1 MEPSNPMSAVRRVA
15 RGRRRGSAGLT
26 ALAASIFLLALPAAA
41 FASFTWS
48 GATGVDRDGGTV
60 ISVSC
65 SDSTQCT
72 AVDLAGQEITYNPS
86 NNNVIKTAS
95 IDGTEPLQAVSC
107 SSASQ
112 CTAADG
118 DGREVTFDPTS
129 GHIDTQQTV
138 DPDNSFYGLDCT
150 SDTQCVGTVHN
161 YYAVVFNPQD
171 PSSPSRFKIDTS
183 TLERLS
189 CWNNGTEEC
198 TAVDDTGNEITFDPN
213 HDTILETAAVD
224 PGTKLYGVSCQG
236 NGSVCTAVGTDG
248 TNGKAVDFVPS
259 TGTATPVP
267 GPAAGGVWTYP
278 LYSVSCTSGT
288 CEVVDQQG
296 KSYTVNPTAAT
307 TSGGTLVD
315 YTGEIH
321 QVFCTSGSQCT
332 GVDNVG
338 NEITFDPGSAGSG
351 PIPIDPANGLRT
363 VACASSSVCVGGDG
377 EGQIVTFNPNTPNSS
392 IYDGIDNLGF
402 NGVSCPSASQ
412 CTAVDGN
419 GYAFT
424 FNPSSPGSPV
434 GQAIN
439 AGDYLSSVACPS
451 TNQCTAVDGYGAEY
465 TFHPNGGA
473 IGSLALANVNLT
485 SVSCSSTSQ
494 CTAVDADGQEAT
506 FDPATSTQIGS
517 TTTLDGNALTAVA
530 CPSAGQCTAVDNV
543 GNQVTFIPANP
554 AGAVPADIDGTNA
567 IDNIACVS
575 TALCVAVDAAGNAIE
590 DDAGTW
596 TVDKL
601 SGEGALTS
609 IACSSATQCVVADVT
624 GMASV
629 GAFNSPPPPLVP
641 VSLAAPTITGGITV
655 GDTLTEVHGTWSNG
669 PTSYTYQWQRCNS
682 NGAACVAIAGATGQ
696 TYTLSAA
703 DPGSSIRVAETASN
717 GAGAG
722 AQASSNATAVIAAV
736 PVAVTTSLPAPP
748 IAKLLKALISSKHHD
763 AKFHFTASGVTTSY
777 KCAIVRKP
785 TRKGAKTPAPKYTA
799 CGTSKTYSKLK
810 PGKYLFYVR
819 AIGPGGSNVKL
830 YHFKIS

>member
-1 MEPSNPMSAVRRVA
+1 
-15 RGRRRGSAGLT
+15 LT

-107 SSASQ
+107 SSAGQ
-112 CTAADG
+112 CTAGDVDG
-118 DGREVTFDPTS
+118 HEVTFDPTT
-129 GHIDTQQTV
+129 GQIDTQYTV
-138 DPDNSFYGLDCT
+138 DPENSFYGLDCT
-150 SDTQCVGTVHN
+150 SDTQCVGTDHN
-161 YYAVVFNPQD
+161 GHAVIFNPQN
-171 PSSPSRFKIDTS
+171 PSGYNRFEIDATYH
-183 TLERLS
+183 TERVS

-198 TAVDDTGNEITFDPN
+198 TAVDDDGNEITFN
-213 HDTILETAAVD
+213 TGGTIVKMAAVNA
-224 PGTKLYGVSCQG
+224 GVQLYGVSCQPD
-236 NGSVCTAVGTDG
+236 GSICTAIGTD
-248 TNGKAVDFVPS
+248 GKAVDFAPLA
-259 TGTATPVP
+259 GTATTVQVTAVP
-267 GPAAGGVWTYP
+267 TPPATPTP
-278 LYSVSCTSGT
+278 LYSVSCTSAT
-288 CEVVDQQG
+288 ACEVVSGQG
-296 KSYTVNPTAAT
+296 YAYTVNPTANTA
-307 TSGGTLVD
+307 SGATLVD
-315 YTGEIH
+315 YTGEVH
-321 QVFCTSGSQCT
+321 QISCTSGSQCS

-338 NEITFDPGSAGSG
+338 NEITFAPGSAGTG
-351 PIPIDPANGLRT
+351 PISIDPANGLHT
-363 VACASSSVCVGGDG
+363 VACASSTVCVGGDG
-377 EGQIVTFNPNTPNSS
+377 QGQIVTFNPSNPNSS

-424 FNPSSPGSPV
+424 FNPSSPGSPG

-439 AGDYLSSVACPS
+439 VGDYFASVACPS
-451 TNQCTAVDGYGAEY
+451 TSQCTAVDGYGAEY
-465 TFHPNGGA
+465 TFHPNGGV
-473 IGSLALANVNLT
+473 IGSLALANTSMT

-494 CTAVDADGQEAT
+494 CTAVDVDGQEAT

-517 TTTLDGNALTAVA
+517 TTTLDGNALNAVA
-530 CPSAGQCTAVDNV
+530 CPSAGQCTAVDDA
-543 GNQVTFIPANP
+543 GHQVTFIPSNP
-554 AGAVPADIDGTNA
+554 AGAVPADIDGTNS
-567 IDNIACVS
+567 INNIACVS
-575 TALCVAVDAAGNAIE
+575 TALCVAVDGNGNAIE

-596 TVDKL
+596 TVDPL

-682 NGAACVAIAGATGQ
+682 SGAACVAIAGATGQ

-722 AQASSNATAVIAAV
+722 AQASSNTTAVIAAA
-736 PVAVTTSLPAPP
+736 PVAVTTSLPAAP

-830 YHFKIS
+830 YHFKIK